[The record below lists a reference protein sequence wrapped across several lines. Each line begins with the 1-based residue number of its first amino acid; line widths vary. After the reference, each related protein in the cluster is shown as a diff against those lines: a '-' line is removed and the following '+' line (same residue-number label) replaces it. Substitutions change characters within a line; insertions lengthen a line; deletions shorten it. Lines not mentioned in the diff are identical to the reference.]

1 MCYNKTVERETTERE
16 ETKMKTYT
24 YWKNLRN
31 GAIYKYEFGTKPLN
45 ADTEWKQVTGW
56 DYDEALRIACE
67 RYLNK

>member
-1 MCYNKTVERETTERE
+1 
-16 ETKMKTYT
+16 MKTYT
-24 YWKNLRN
+24 YWKKLRN